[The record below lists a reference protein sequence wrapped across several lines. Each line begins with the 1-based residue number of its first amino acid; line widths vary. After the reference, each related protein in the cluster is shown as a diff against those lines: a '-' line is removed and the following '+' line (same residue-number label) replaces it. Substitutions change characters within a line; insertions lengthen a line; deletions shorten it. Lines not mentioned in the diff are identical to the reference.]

1 MPTTRDFSRECG
13 DSVEVLRTL
22 NIMRHMQQPGT
33 TEFKATLSTI
43 SKILDSAEQKTGL
56 DSVIWII
63 QTLIERFDCNLPL
76 NNIMLDKLSDH
87 GYTII
92 VSNRYKV

>member
-33 TEFKATLSTI
+33 TEFKATLATI
-43 SKILDSAEQKTGL
+43 SEILDSAEKKTGL

-63 QTLIERFDCNLPL
+63 QTLMERFDCYLPL
-76 NNIMLDKLSDH
+76 SNIMLDKLSDH

-92 VSNRYKV
+92 VSNRYNV

>member
-1 MPTTRDFSRECG
+1 MPTTRDFSIECIV
-13 DSVEVLRTL
+13 SVEDLRTL

-33 TEFKATLSTI
+33 TEFKATLSII
-43 SKILDSAEQKTGL
+43 SEILDNVEKKTGL

-63 QTLIERFDCNLPL
+63 QTLVERFDCYLPL
-76 NNIMLDKLSDH
+76 SNIMLDKLSDH

-92 VSNRYKV
+92 VSNRYNV